1 MVNGKTIIETH
12 SQFSDVWDIGL
23 KYFYQENLNCQCK
36 VFMEKF
42 LNQQYNSSSLNSN
55 NK

>member
-36 VFMEKF
+36 VFYGKVSQPTVQQFLLKF
-42 LNQQYNSSSLNSN
+42 Q
-55 NK
+55 